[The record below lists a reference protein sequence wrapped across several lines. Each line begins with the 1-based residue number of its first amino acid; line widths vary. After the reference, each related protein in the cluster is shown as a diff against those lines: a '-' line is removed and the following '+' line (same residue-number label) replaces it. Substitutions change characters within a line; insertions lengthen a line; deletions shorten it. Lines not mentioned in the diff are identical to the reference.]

1 MTNISTDKAI
11 SLWNP
16 NAAVNWSVLFTPIFG
31 AWIQA
36 KTWKALGEADKAKTS
51 MFWVYGTIIITALM
65 IIRETGGIG
74 GLITLLP
81 WYFLSARSQSKY
93 VKEKFGDSY
102 AKKGW
107 GEPISIAVGV
117 VIIGAIVL
125 YLLTGN
131 SYSGSSGSNTVQA
144 VTRHT
149 CDSKETIDGL
159 KDLFNDSPFATTNG
173 YKYVGLENI
182 LEIVYSEQTGN
193 LYCVGSMMTNGG
205 VINIKYN
212 LDKQQNG
219 DGYWMKFE
227 QLSDQDYYAIS
238 ESKKIENARNGV
250 QN

>member
-1 MTNISTDKAI
+1 M
-11 SLWNP
+11 
-16 NAAVNWSVLFTPIFG
+16 
-31 AWIQA
+31 
-36 KTWKALGEADKAKTS
+36 
-51 MFWVYGTIIITALM
+51 
-65 IIRETGGIG
+65 
-74 GLITLLP
+74 
-81 WYFLSARSQSKY
+81 
-93 VKEKFGDSY
+93 
-102 AKKGW
+102 
-107 GEPISIAVGV
+107 
-117 VIIGAIVL
+117 
-125 YLLTGN
+125 
-131 SYSGSSGSNTVQA
+131 
-144 VTRHT
+144 
-149 CDSKETIDGL
+149 
-159 KDLFNDSPFATTNG
+159 FNDSPFATTNG